1 MTCVSEPTSAS
12 AQEFEVIFSSRA
24 RLQLLELYD
33 YIETVSYPT
42 RAKNYVDG
50 LLGSCNR
57 LEILPHRGTR
67 RDDILPGLRIT
78 HFRKRTVI
86 AFVVLENR
94 VEILGIFHGGRDYAA
109 ILRQP
114 D

>member
-1 MTCVSEPTSAS
+1 MIQISESKWES
-12 AQEFEVIFSSRA
+12 NREFEVIFSSRA
-24 RLQLLELYD
+24 RQQLLELYD
-33 YIETVSYPT
+33 YIESASYPT
-42 RAKNYVDG
+42 RAERYIAG
-50 LLGSCNR
+50 LLASCNR

-67 RDDILPGLRIT
+67 RDDILPGVRIT

-109 ILRQP
+109 ILRQRE
-114 D
+114 

>member
-1 MTCVSEPTSAS
+1 MV
-12 AQEFEVIFSSRA
+12 
-24 RLQLLELYD
+24 
-33 YIETVSYPT
+33 
-42 RAKNYVDG
+42 
-50 LLGSCNR
+50 
-57 LEILPHRGTR
+57 

-78 HFRKRTVI
+78 HFRKKTVI
-86 AFVVLENR
+86 AFLVLKNR

>member
-1 MTCVSEPTSAS
+1 MICVSEPISAS
-12 AQEFEVIFSSRA
+12 AQNFEVIFSSRA
-24 RLQLLELYD
+24 RRQLLELYD
-33 YIETVSYPT
+33 YIETLSYPT
-42 RAKNYVDG
+42 RAKKYVDG
-50 LLGSCNR
+50 LVESCNR
-57 LEILPHRGTR
+57 LGILPRRGTR
-67 RDDILPGLRIT
+67 RNDILPGLRIT

-94 VEILGIFHGGRDYAA
+94 VEILGIFHGGRNYAT

>member
-1 MTCVSEPTSAS
+1 M
-12 AQEFEVIFSSRA
+12 
-24 RLQLLELYD
+24 YD
-33 YIETVSYPT
+33 YIETASYPT
-42 RAKNYVDG
+42 RAKKYVDG
-50 LLGSCNR
+50 LVDSCNR

-86 AFVVLENR
+86 AFVVLERR
-94 VEILGIFHGGRDYAA
+94 VEILGVFHGGRDYTA
-109 ILRQP
+109 ILRQQ